1 MMKSI
6 KVRTTLKNGS
16 VTVRMFVRHPMHVG
30 GPRKNGDS
38 YAPHFIQEI
47 SCELNGEIVMQ
58 GHWGPGI
65 AQNPY
70 LSFIVDNAKV
80 GDALAFRW
88 SDNQGGTDV
97 FETKL

>member
-1 MMKSI
+1 M
-6 KVRTTLKNGS
+6 R
-16 VTVRMFVRHPMHVG
+16 VG
-30 GPRKNGDS
+30 GGRKNEDL

-47 SCELNGEIVMQ
+47 SCELNGETVMR
-58 GHWGPGI
+58 GYWGPGV

-88 SDNQGGTDV
+88 VDNRGGTDV